1 MGNIRNNDGSLTIQS
16 TPPQTVTD
24 MQALADRIEEAG
36 GVLKLS
42 SAERTSLTSGQVKQ
56 GWIISETDTQS
67 LYLVQPGYPQG
78 RLFYQDWRSYTPTS
92 TGASGGTLTGQYRVI
107 GGSVECRI
115 RHVLGGAG
123 VTAQPIYSLPL
134 PAVDA
139 SVEWFP
145 GIGLLRDSSAGAEV
159 LSVARK
165 NSATVVAPY
174 CLSTATPYSQY
185 SNVAPTVPFA
195 WAAGDVIALH
205 FSYVRAE

>member
-1 MGNIRNNDGSLTIQS
+1 MGNIRNNDGSLTIQA
-16 TPPQTVTD
+16 TPPQTVAD
-24 MQALADRIEEAG
+24 MQAIADRVEEAG
-36 GVLKLS
+36 GVLKLT
-42 SAERTSLTSGQVKQ
+42 SAQRTALTSGQVKL

-78 RLFYQDWRSYTPTS
+78 RLFFQDWRSYTPTS
-92 TGASGGTLTGQYRVI
+92 TGASGGTLTGEYRVI

-134 PAVDA
+134 PTLDA
-139 SVEWFP
+139 TVEWFP

-165 NSATVVAPY
+165 ISTTTVGPY
-174 CLSTATPYSQY
+174 CLTTATPYSQY
-185 SNVAPTVPFA
+185 ANVTVGAPFA
-195 WAAGDVIALH
+195 WAAGDVIAMH